1 MPAQHALRGPP
12 ETCGFS
18 GGKERAQRRHPAS
31 PLPGRPTLGL
41 RGEYVGV
48 NLQGNLWGLTP
59 GDKIGMEKGVGL
71 IAASAGF
78 LADCIA
84 PCNDTQVG
92 ILASGSADLQNQASG
107 PVWPGSSV
115 GREK

>member
-1 MPAQHALRGPP
+1 M
-12 ETCGFS
+12 
-18 GGKERAQRRHPAS
+18 
-31 PLPGRPTLGL
+31 
-41 RGEYVGV
+41 GV

-59 GDKIGMEKGVGL
+59 GDKIGMEKEVGL

>member
-1 MPAQHALRGPP
+1 M
-12 ETCGFS
+12 
-18 GGKERAQRRHPAS
+18 
-31 PLPGRPTLGL
+31 GL
-41 RGEYVGV
+41 WEEYVGA

-59 GDKIGMEKGVGL
+59 GDKIGMGKEVGL
-71 IAASAGF
+71 IATSTGF

-107 PVWPGSSV
+107 PICPGSSV
-115 GREK
+115 GRVA